1 MVETTVSRR
10 QCREVT
16 SEQCSDTQEWVCED
30 DELGLETLEYGA
42 PQAPT
47 ISQPSQVSGVLISK
61 YQCCVVLHLLRR
73 PLRGPSPGESAY

>member
-1 MVETTVSRR
+1 MVETTVTRS
-10 QCREVT
+10 QCQEVT

-47 ISQPSQVSGVLISK
+47 ITQSSQVSAVLISK
-61 YQCCVVLHLLRR
+61 YLYCNLTLNLAVDIHI
-73 PLRGPSPGESAY
+73 

>member
-1 MVETTVSRR
+1 MWEDQCTMVETTVTRS
-10 QCREVT
+10 QCQEVT

-47 ISQPSQVSGVLISK
+47 ITQSSQVSAVLISK
-61 YQCCVVLHLLRR
+61 YLYCNLTLNLAVDIHI
-73 PLRGPSPGESAY
+73 